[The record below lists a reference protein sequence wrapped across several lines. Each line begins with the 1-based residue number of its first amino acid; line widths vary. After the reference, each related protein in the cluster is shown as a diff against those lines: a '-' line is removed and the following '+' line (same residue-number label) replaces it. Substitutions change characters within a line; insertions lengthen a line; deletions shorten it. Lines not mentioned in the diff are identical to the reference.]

1 MLLGLLGQRLQELG
15 VDLRYVNKSESGQL
29 SDRGEADLVGD
40 PELVRE
46 AGGVFAHLCGRHA
59 PNLPTWGA
67 QGVAFEL
74 NQLNEDSY
82 CQLF

>member
-1 MLLGLLGQRLQELG
+1 MLSQSGGIVHNSSQSEA
-15 VDLRYVNKSESGQL
+15 DPLR
-29 SDRGEADLVGD
+29 DHDEADLVGD

-67 QGVAFEL
+67 QGIAFEL

>member
-1 MLLGLLGQRLQELG
+1 MLNSSQSEA
-15 VDLRYVNKSESGQL
+15 DPLR
-29 SDRGEADLVGD
+29 DHDEADLVGD

-82 CQLF
+82 CQIILKILHYS

>member
-15 VDLRYVNKSESGQL
+15 VDLRNFNKLESDQL
-29 SDRGEADLVGD
+29 SDGGEADLVGD

-46 AGGVFAHLCGRHA
+46 AGGVSAHLGRHHA
-59 PNLPTWGA
+59 PRLATGGA

-74 NQLNEDSY
+74 DQLKTKHKY
-82 CQLF
+82 